1 MFVRRGMEAKEV
13 FLISENGFAK
23 IPTEKKTLYMELN
36 VENKKEAVVRQ
47 KFKIF
52 WRKKTKDGEMCPQQE

>member
-36 VENKKEAVVRQ
+36 VENKK
-47 KFKIF
+47 
-52 WRKKTKDGEMCPQQE
+52 